1 MQEFLCFFYEGDRRH
16 MKVSHFIGNLARI
29 TLVTLFVTACATPPE
44 DPEALAEYEEIND
57 PLEPTNRK
65 IFALNQGLD
74 RFLFKPL
81 AQGYALLPDP
91 VRDSIG
97 GMVENVSAPVNL
109 ANDLLQG
116 EFSRAG
122 VTLKRFAINSTVGIG
137 GMFDVASRMGM
148 EGHHSE
154 DFGQTLAVWG
164 SPAGPYVVIPVF
176 GPSSPRAI
184 TGKVADSFLDP
195 WSYIFADEDAKIEY
209 WLIRGGIEGIDER
222 ARVLNVLDDI
232 EEGSLDFYATV
243 RSLYRQ
249 RRESEIENGEQEEG
263 MPGPSFMSQVDYST
277 STDKASLVH

>member
-1 MQEFLCFFYEGDRRH
+1 

-137 GMFDVASRMGM
+137 GMFDAASRMGI
-148 EGHHSE
+148 EEHHNE

>member
-1 MQEFLCFFYEGDRRH
+1 

-29 TLVTLFVTACATPPE
+29 TLIALFVTACATPPE

-65 IFALNQGLD
+65 IFVLNQGLD
-74 RFLFKPL
+74 RALFKPL
-81 AQGYALLPDP
+81 AKVYVLLPDP
-91 VRDSIG
+91 VRGSIG
-97 GMVENVSAPVNL
+97 GMIKNVSTPVNL
-109 ANDLLQG
+109 ANDILQG

-122 VTLKRFAINSTVGIG
+122 VTLGRFVVNSTVGIG
-137 GMFDVASRMGM
+137 GMIDVASRMGM
-148 EGHHSE
+148 EHHSE

-184 TGKVADSFLDP
+184 VGRVTDSFLDP
-195 WSYIFADEDAKIEY
+195 LSYLFANQDAKLEY

-222 ARVLNVLDDI
+222 ARVLDVLDDI

-249 RRESEIENGEQEEG
+249 RREAVIENGEQEEG
-263 MPGPSFMSQVDYST
+263 VPGPSFMTHVDDSP
-277 STDKASLVH
+277 SADKASLVH

>member
-249 RRESEIENGEQEEG
+249 RREAVIENGEQEEG
-263 MPGPSFMSQVDYST
+263 VPGPSFMTHVDDSP
-277 STDKASLVH
+277 SADKASLVH